1 MKINMGSIDRAI
13 RIVVGIALL
22 ALLALAD
29 APQRWWGLFGIP
41 LVFLTA
47 VIGWCPA
54 YSIFRVSTREHSPS

>member
-29 APQRWWGLFGIP
+29 TPQRWWGLFGIP
-41 LVFLTA
+41 LVLTA